1 VRRLKAVPK
10 HMDATPRYAAEGL
23 YVFPRKQSFPIGDLY
38 HARMALVYALSPSLS
53 AKRKKVVQ
61 AVASEYPEYNWASW
75 WNSRRKKGVKTWGQL
90 VGQSQA
96 KKLKRQTANPRRR
109 NTSSRTFTIIVKPYE
124 SGMSDETVTVKA
136 STPQE
141 AVNILQGRFDFGSI
155 GLDAS
160 YHPHT
165 VSDDKGKRYGVG
177 IGEDDEYVVYEERK
191 KTQRNP
197 RKNSAHIKSAAQ
209 RIYFG
214 PEAPVMRA
222 HEVMDVVEK
231 CIKQPSVKVLHSNY
245 VGGVLYVHLESTKDF
260 KEKIGKEC
268 VKKLNSKFPK
278 NDIEVFF
285 IDGDR
290 TKKYTLAFRIKKLK

>member
-1 VRRLKAVPK
+1 MRRLKAVPK

-23 YVFPRKQSFPIGDLY
+23 YVFPSEKKFPIGDLY

-53 AKRKKVVQ
+53 TKRKKVVQ
-61 AVASEYPEYNWASW
+61 AVASAYPEYNWASW
-75 WNSRRKKGVKTWGQL
+75 WNSRRKKGVRDWGQL

-109 NTSSRTFTIIVKPYE
+109 NSSSRTFTVIVKPYE

-141 AVNILQGRFDFGSI
+141 AVNILQGRFDFGNI

-165 VSDDKGKRYGVG
+165 VIDDKGKRYGVG

-191 KTQRNP
+191 KTQLNP
-197 RKNSAHIKSAAQ
+197 RKKSKNMA
-209 RIYFG
+209 
-214 PEAPVMRA
+214 
-222 HEVMDVVEK
+222 K
-231 CIKQPSVKVLHSNY
+231 TS
-245 VGGVLYVHLESTKDF
+245 
-260 KEKIGKEC
+260 
-268 VKKLNSKFPK
+268 KKLNSK
-278 NDIEVFF
+278 E
-285 IDGDR
+285 
-290 TKKYTLAFRIKKLK
+290 LKKLALKHNRSADKKKNYGFLVRKYGRSQASKITVEKHNASSICEWL